1 MLVIFL
7 LDFVVVLNDVK
18 ELSTLIEKW
27 TFGVHDS
34 GMWEVESLT
43 LCTFSSLQTSEHHF
57 EASHKWSLDV
67 EHLAFRK
74 VGNESFCCLKRED
87 FSRVFLADISGR
99 EYSDLTVNA
108 APSCEDISH
117 MIRLCPD
124 YSLLGNRL
132 LDTAT
137 SLVSDRSAGTAPPGG
152 ITIVYF
158 TTVFLV
164 KWNLSWARLEL
175 TLF

>member
-1 MLVIFL
+1 M
-7 LDFVVVLNDVK
+7 
-18 ELSTLIEKW
+18 
-27 TFGVHDS
+27 
-34 GMWEVESLT
+34 
-43 LCTFSSLQTSEHHF
+43 C
-57 EASHKWSLDV
+57 
-67 EHLAFRK
+67 
-74 VGNESFCCLKRED
+74 
-87 FSRVFLADISGR
+87 VFHADISGR

-132 LDTAT
+132 LDTAA

-158 TTVFLV
+158 TAVFLV
-164 KWNLSWARLEL
+164 
-175 TLF
+175 T